1 MNRDI
6 LSKFMI
12 FAAGIGVGSVVTW
25 KLVKDKYAQ
34 IAQEEIESVKEA
46 FSTRESEND
55 AESESD
61 KNRETTAE
69 DIIKN
74 EGYASD
80 PSEKEEETTM
90 VKPHV
95 IAPEEFGE
103 CDYET
108 VTLWYFTDG
117 VLTNDRRKILKN
129 ADELVGENFADH
141 FGEYEEDPDTVYVR
155 NDKQKIDYEILR
167 DYRAYSEV
175 R

>member
-46 FSTRESEND
+46 FSTRESDND
-55 AESESD
+55 AESEPVE
-61 KNRETTAE
+61 ETTAE
-69 DIIKN
+69 DIIKTA
-74 EGYASD
+74 GYASD
-80 PSEKEEETTM
+80 PLEKEEETDM

-95 IAPEEFGE
+95 IAPEEFGDS
-103 CDYET
+103 DYAT
-108 VTLWYFTDG
+108 VTLWYFADG
-117 VLTNDRRKILKN
+117 VLTNDRQKILKN

-155 NDKQKIDYEILR
+155 NDEQEIDYEILR